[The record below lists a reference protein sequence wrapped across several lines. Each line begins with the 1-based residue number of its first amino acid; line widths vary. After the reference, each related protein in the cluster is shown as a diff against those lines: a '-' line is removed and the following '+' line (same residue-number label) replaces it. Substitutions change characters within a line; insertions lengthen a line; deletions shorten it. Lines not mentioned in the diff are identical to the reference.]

1 MAEQLLEPPLVVNF
15 GEPDMMMMLMLW
27 QLVGPICLPL
37 MIYLVDLP
45 PQPTSQIMQTVQLLA
60 VVSVLE
66 NDLVQAV
73 RRIKF
78 VQDSI
83 VLLHIA
89 FHHFLLF
96 QLLSALSN
104 ITCIK

>member
-15 GEPDMMMMLMLW
+15 GQSDMMVMLMLW
-27 QLVGPICLPL
+27 QLVRPICLLL
-37 MIYLVDLP
+37 MIYLVVLL

-60 VVSVLE
+60 VVSVFE

-78 VQDSI
+78 VQNPI

-89 FHHFLLF
+89 FLHFLLF
-96 QLLSALSN
+96 QLLPVLSN
-104 ITCIK
+104 ISCI